1 MLDKLIDRV
10 SDLIGSQATAL
21 IAVLVV
27 VISVIA
33 GQATGYSE
41 RWEQIVLV
49 GSALVTLIIVVAI
62 HHTQGKEHRASQIKL
77 DELVRAV
84 ESARNDVRSTERA
97 SRDRLE
103 EIRER
108 THPKERNQA

>member
-10 SDLIGSQATAL
+10 SDLIGSQGSAV
-21 IAVLVV
+21 IAVLLVV
-27 VISVIA
+27 ASLIA

-49 GSALVTLIIVVAI
+49 GSALLTLIIVVAI
-62 HHTQGKEHRASQIKL
+62 HHTRGKEHRASQIKL
-77 DELVRAV
+77 DELIRAL

-97 SRDRLE
+97 SRDELE